1 HRSQSHARSSSVSDS
16 STSTAT
22 GVSITVAVRPGTA
35 LARRAAKKRAVA
47 NGANPRRI
55 EFSGTTGA
63 QGPRSQFCFKNAS
76 PYIGSVTYSS
86 AASEPA
92 FDFDTP
98 LLCWLARIVV
108 SDIADWASS
117 GTDEAV
123 SLSFEGCESPPS
135 DVRRATT
142 AESPMT
148 SDGFVSGPTP
158 SRLAAIVL
166 RRFTKRV
173 DETIARSAIRMMIA
187 P

>member
-1 HRSQSHARSSSVSDS
+1 MGGWRASVILPV
-16 STSTAT
+16 
-22 GVSITVAVRPGTA
+22 GGTA
-35 LARRAAKKRAVA
+35 LAVLLQKC
-47 NGANPRRI
+47 I
-55 EFSGTTGA
+55 S
-63 QGPRSQFCFKNAS
+63 
-76 PYIGSVTYSS
+76 YIGSVTYSS

-92 FDFDTP
+92 FDFDMP
-98 LLCWLARIVV
+98 RSWLARIVV

-148 SDGFVSGPTP
+148 SDGFVSGPIP
-158 SRLAAIVL
+158 SRLAAIAL
-166 RRFTKRV
+166 RQFTKRV

>member
-1 HRSQSHARSSSVSDS
+1 MGGWRASVILPV
-16 STSTAT
+16 
-22 GVSITVAVRPGTA
+22 GGTA
-35 LARRAAKKRAVA
+35 LAVLLRKC
-47 NGANPRRI
+47 I
-55 EFSGTTGA
+55 S
-63 QGPRSQFCFKNAS
+63 
-76 PYIGSVTYSS
+76 YIGSVTYSS

-92 FDFDTP
+92 FDFDMP
-98 LLCWLARIVV
+98 LSSWLARIVV

-142 AESPMT
+142 TESPMT

-158 SRLAAIVL
+158 SRLAAIAL